1 MPWLRGFANSKP
13 VRIGNAAHGQL
24 QLDVFG
30 EMMDALY
37 QARRG
42 GLPESEPAWDME
54 CALLQHLASI
64 WSSLTLAS
72 GKFEAS
78 LAISPTRR

>member
-1 MPWLRGFANSKP
+1 MR
-13 VRIGNAAHGQL
+13 VGNAAHSQL

-42 GLPESEPAWDME
+42 GLPESEPAWEME
-54 CALLQHLASI
+54 CALLNI
-64 WSSLTLAS
+64 WLRSGGSLTPAS
-72 GKFEAS
+72 GRSEVN